1 MTGAALL
8 AARASLHAGAGRV
21 FVALLDGGSMR
32 VDPAQPELMFRTVPA
47 ILDIKILRQTTV
59 VCGCGGGDAVRQVLP
74 AVLSHAPCLVLDADA
89 LNAIAQDAS
98 LQTLLQSRAQRKG
111 LKVPYFQTIL
121 TPHPLEAAR
130 LLDCSAANIQSNRL
144 QAAQQL
150 ANRFA
155 CTVVLK
161 GSGSIIAA
169 PDEVP
174 CINSTGNAKLA
185 TAGTGDVLAGMV
197 AALMAQG
204 EEAFQSAC
212 AATYLHGRV
221 ADDWPFDQAL
231 TASEMVKLSA
241 LLG

>member
-1 MTGAALL
+1 MNTTSI
-8 AARASLHAGAGRV
+8 RKS
-21 FVALLDGGSMR
+21 
-32 VDPAQPELMFRTVPA
+32 
-47 ILDIKILRQTTV
+47 TTV

-74 AVLSHAPCLVLDADA
+74 AVLSHAPRLVLDADA
-89 LNAIAQDAS
+89 LNAIAQDTS

-111 LKVPYFQTIL
+111 LNMQFFQTIL

-130 LLDCSAANIQSNRL
+130 LLDCSAAHIQSNRL

-150 ANRFA
+150 ASRFA

-185 TAGTGDVLAGMV
+185 TCWLVWLRHCWHKEKKPFNPLALRLTCMV
-197 AALMAQG
+197 
-204 EEAFQSAC
+204 
-212 AATYLHGRV
+212 V
-221 ADDWPFDQAL
+221 
-231 TASEMVKLSA
+231 
-241 LLG
+241 